1 MLKKLIVLTVL
12 VFVASMVFVALPAAA
27 ADGVGFAWIRVAHAS
42 PDAPNVDV
50 WVNGSVAISDLA
62 FGEITD
68 YLMVPTGTYNV
79 QVTPTGLA
87 APVVIDAD
95 LPLQKNVAYTVAATD
110 VLANITPMVYI
121 DDNSMPG
128 PGLARVNFGHLSP
141 DAPNVDVWV
150 DGAVAI
156 TDLAFQ
162 EVSPYL
168 EVPAGTYNVKVTPTG
183 VAAPVVIDIDV
194 SLDAGTVYS
203 AYVEGLLAGPPPLQ
217 PVLAAFA
224 PKGTVWFLAEGSTL
238 DGMETW
244 VLVMNPND
252 VPATV
257 GLTFMTENGPVAGP
271 SAVLPPMTRQTWMA
285 NQFVSSYD
293 VSTEVTSDQP
303 VVAERAMY
311 GNGRTWAHNSIGV
324 TYTAEEWLL
333 AEGATA
339 QGFETFILVQNP
351 NPDPVTL
358 DITFMTLTAQID
370 GPQDHVLDGHSRVT
384 FYANK
389 YVTDTNV
396 STMVVADGGEVI
408 AERAVYGL
416 SRPWTWGTNSIGYA
430 P

>member
-1 MLKKLIVLTVL
+1 MFRKLLIVAVL
-12 VFVASMVFVALPAAA
+12 ACMASMVFVALPAAA

-79 QVTPTGLA
+79 QVTPTGLTT
-87 APVVIDAD
+87 PVVIDAD
-95 LPLQKNVAYTVAATD
+95 LPLEKGVSYTVAATD
-110 VLANITPMVYI
+110 VLANITAKVYV
-121 DDNSMPG
+121 DDNSQPG

-150 DGAVAI
+150 NGAVAI

-183 VAAPVVIDIDV
+183 VAAPVVIDTDV
-194 SLDAGTVYS
+194 ILDAGTVYS
-203 AYVEGLLAGPPPLQ
+203 AYVEGLLAGPPNLQ
-217 PVLAAFA
+217 PVLASFT

-244 VLVMNPND
+244 VLVMNPNN

-285 NQFVSSYD
+285 NQYVSSYD

-358 DITFMTLTAQID
+358 DITFMTNTAQID
-370 GPQDHVLDGHSRVT
+370 GPQDRVLDGHSRVT
-384 FYANK
+384 FYANQ